1 MVLSSKLCLHN
12 FASKIL
18 SLQFCLQNFVFIVF
32 ISFCKN
38 FNDFS
43 QSCFYSYDV
52 SADEVTLGA
61 VGENPDS
68 IPAREDKFKPMEV
81 DNSNNNNVMD
91 QSNRHGSILFLN

>member
-1 MVLSSKLCLHN
+1 M
-12 FASKIL
+12 
-18 SLQFCLQNFVFIVF
+18 
-32 ISFCKN
+32 
-38 FNDFS
+38 
-43 QSCFYSYDV
+43 

-68 IPAREDKFKPMEV
+68 IPAREDKLKPMEV